1 MTYPG
6 EPQPNDPTQPPPA
19 GYGYPPPPPPPPVS
33 YPGYPG
39 PGYPPPPGYPMAAG
53 FPPPG
58 YPVPGYPQ
66 PPAHPQATTA
76 LVLGILGLVCCGLA
90 APFALYLG
98 RKSMQEIDASGG
110 QYSGRGQ
117 AQAGFILGIIGCAL
131 WVFAV
136 IIWIIGFGAA
146 MSTNP
151 GGY

>member
-6 EPQPNDPTQPPPA
+6 EPQPFDPNQPPP
-19 GYGYPPPPPPPPVS
+19 GYGYPPPPPPPLGAQPS

-39 PGYPPPPGYPMAAG
+39 PGCPPPGGYPPPGFPGSGYPPPPT
-53 FPPPG
+53 
-58 YPVPGYPQ
+58 
-66 PPAHPQATTA
+66 HPQATTA
-76 LVLGILGLVCCGLA
+76 MVLGILGLLCCGLA

-110 QYSGRGQ
+110 RYGGRGQ
-117 AQAGFILGIIGCAL
+117 AQAGFILGIIGSVL
-131 WVFAV
+131 WVLGV

-146 MSTNP
+146 MTTNT

>member
-1 MTYPG
+1 MSYPG
-6 EPQPNDPTQPPPA
+6 EPQPNDPTQPPPP
-19 GYGYPPPPPPPPVS
+19 GYGYPPPPPPPPAS

-39 PGYPPPPGYPMAAG
+39 PGYPPPPGFSG
-53 FPPPG
+53 LG
-58 YPVPGYPQ
+58 YPVPGYPA
-66 PPAHPQATTA
+66 PSYPQATTA

-98 RKSMQEIDASGG
+98 RKSMQEIDASFG

>member
-1 MTYPG
+1 MTYLG
-6 EPQPNDPTQPPPA
+6 EPQPNDPTQPPPS